1 MGGHDRGTERLGAT
15 GWFGIGRR
23 GAVLAAIAAALLAC
37 ALVATISL
45 YLDGRYGP
53 VEPGSFGGIYSEHS
67 LDPGPDGSSDRL
79 AATAGASAQLLES
92 LTNTGSHQVEV
103 TAIDTDDEV
112 TDIRWSELRTV
123 PGGYLSG
130 IETPWHEFPA
140 RIPPHTTIRL
150 LVTIHRPTS
159 CGQLSGSGNRLY
171 SGSHRVHWKS
181 LLYRHI
187 TTVDDRVS
195 TVYPC

>member
-1 MGGHDRGTERLGAT
+1 MSAT
-15 GWFGIGRR
+15 VEAPNGSAPPAGFRIGRR

-37 ALVATISL
+37 ALAATISL
-45 YLDGRYGP
+45 YLNRRYGP
-53 VEPGSFGGIYSEHS
+53 VEPGSFGGIYSEHN

-103 TAIDTDDEV
+103 TAIDTDDVV

-130 IETPWHEFPA
+130 IETPWREFPA
-140 RIPPHTTIRL
+140 RIPAHTTIRL

-159 CGQLSGSGNRLY
+159 CGDAAVTGDALY

-181 LLYRHI
+181 LLRRHI
-187 TTVDDRVS
+187 TTVDDQVRQ
-195 TVYPC
+195 VYVC